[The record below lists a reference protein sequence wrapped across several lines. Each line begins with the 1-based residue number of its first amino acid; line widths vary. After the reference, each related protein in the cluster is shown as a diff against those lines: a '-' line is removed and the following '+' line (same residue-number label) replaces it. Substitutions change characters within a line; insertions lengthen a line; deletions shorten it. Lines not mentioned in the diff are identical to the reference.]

1 MAILKIILYS
11 TQKSQRIV
19 YQDADGVMT
28 SEIENT
34 YFSACEVEH
43 RNSAWARIIVSD
55 KTKNALKALETKYDQ
70 ATRWHIR
77 KLYGFISKFADGDV
91 FYYFNEE
98 KASVVRP
105 KGDGIVRIQKQTS
118 GRKGAG
124 VSVIT
129 GLDLS
134 DEELKKLAAELKKR
148 CGCGGSVKNGMI
160 EIQGEKRDLLKQ
172 LLEQKGFTVKL
183 SGG

>member
-1 MAILKIILYS
+1 MMSDSVLVYS
-11 TQKSQRIV
+11 TDVGRI
-19 YQDADGVMT
+19 
-28 SEIENT
+28 
-34 YFSACEVEH
+34 
-43 RNSAWARIIVSD
+43 
-55 KTKNALKALETKYDQ
+55 K
-70 ATRWHIR
+70 
-77 KLYGFISKFADGDV
+77 
-91 FYYFNEE
+91 EE
-98 KASVVRP
+98 MASVVRS
-105 KGDGIVRIQKQTS
+105 KGDGVVRIQKQTS

-148 CGCGGSVKNGMI
+148 CGCGGSVKNGII

>member
-1 MAILKIILYS
+1 MMSDSVLVYS
-11 TQKSQRIV
+11 TDVGRI
-19 YQDADGVMT
+19 
-28 SEIENT
+28 
-34 YFSACEVEH
+34 
-43 RNSAWARIIVSD
+43 
-55 KTKNALKALETKYDQ
+55 K
-70 ATRWHIR
+70 
-77 KLYGFISKFADGDV
+77 
-91 FYYFNEE
+91 EE
-98 KASVVRP
+98 KVSVARP
-105 KGDGIVRIQKQTS
+105 KGDGVVRIQKQTS

-148 CGCGGSVKNGMI
+148 CGCGGSVKNGII

-172 LLEQKGFTVKL
+172 LLEQKKFTVKL

>member
-1 MAILKIILYS
+1 M
-11 TQKSQRIV
+11 
-19 YQDADGVMT
+19 
-28 SEIENT
+28 
-34 YFSACEVEH
+34 
-43 RNSAWARIIVSD
+43 
-55 KTKNALKALETKYDQ
+55 
-70 ATRWHIR
+70 
-77 KLYGFISKFADGDV
+77 
-91 FYYFNEE
+91 
-98 KASVVRP
+98 
-105 KGDGIVRIQKQTS
+105 VRIQKQTS

-172 LLEQKGFTVKL
+172 LLEQKGFTIKL

>member
-1 MAILKIILYS
+1 MMSDSVLVYS
-11 TQKSQRIV
+11 TDVGRI
-19 YQDADGVMT
+19 
-28 SEIENT
+28 
-34 YFSACEVEH
+34 
-43 RNSAWARIIVSD
+43 
-55 KTKNALKALETKYDQ
+55 K
-70 ATRWHIR
+70 
-77 KLYGFISKFADGDV
+77 
-91 FYYFNEE
+91 EE
-98 KASVVRP
+98 KVSVARP
-105 KGDGIVRIQKQTS
+105 KGDGVVRIQKQTS

>member
-1 MAILKIILYS
+1 MSDSVLVYS
-11 TQKSQRIV
+11 TDVGRI
-19 YQDADGVMT
+19 
-28 SEIENT
+28 
-34 YFSACEVEH
+34 
-43 RNSAWARIIVSD
+43 
-55 KTKNALKALETKYDQ
+55 K
-70 ATRWHIR
+70 
-77 KLYGFISKFADGDV
+77 
-91 FYYFNEE
+91 EE
-98 KASVVRP
+98 KVSVARP
-105 KGDGIVRIQKQTS
+105 KGDGVVRIQKQTS

-148 CGCGGSVKNGMI
+148 CGCGGSVKSGMI

>member
-1 MAILKIILYS
+1 MMSDSILVYS
-11 TQKSQRIV
+11 TDVGRIKEEKV
-19 YQDADGVMT
+19 SLVCPEGDGV
-28 SEIENT
+28 
-34 YFSACEVEH
+34 
-43 RNSAWARIIVSD
+43 
-55 KTKNALKALETKYDQ
+55 
-70 ATRWHIR
+70 
-77 KLYGFISKFADGDV
+77 
-91 FYYFNEE
+91 
-98 KASVVRP
+98 
-105 KGDGIVRIQKQTS
+105 VRIQKQTS

>member
-1 MAILKIILYS
+1 MMSDSVLVYS
-11 TQKSQRIV
+11 I
-19 YQDADGVMT
+19 
-28 SEIENT
+28 
-34 YFSACEVEH
+34 
-43 RNSAWARIIVSD
+43 
-55 KTKNALKALETKYDQ
+55 
-70 ATRWHIR
+70 
-77 KLYGFISKFADGDV
+77 DV
-91 FYYFNEE
+91 GLIKEE
-98 KASVVRP
+98 KVSVARP
-105 KGDGIVRIQKQTS
+105 KGDGVVRIQKQTS

-134 DEELKKLAAELKKR
+134 DEELKKLAAKLKKR

-160 EIQGEKRDLLKQ
+160 EIQGEKRDLLKR

>member
-1 MAILKIILYS
+1 MSDSVLVYS
-11 TQKSQRIV
+11 TDVGRI
-19 YQDADGVMT
+19 
-28 SEIENT
+28 
-34 YFSACEVEH
+34 
-43 RNSAWARIIVSD
+43 
-55 KTKNALKALETKYDQ
+55 K
-70 ATRWHIR
+70 
-77 KLYGFISKFADGDV
+77 
-91 FYYFNEE
+91 EE
-98 KASVVRP
+98 KVSVARP
-105 KGDGIVRIQKQTS
+105 KGDGVVRIQKQTS
-118 GRKGAG
+118 GKKGAG

-172 LLEQKGFTVKL
+172 WLEQKGFTVKL

>member
-1 MAILKIILYS
+1 MSDSVLVYS
-11 TQKSQRIV
+11 TDVGRI
-19 YQDADGVMT
+19 
-28 SEIENT
+28 
-34 YFSACEVEH
+34 
-43 RNSAWARIIVSD
+43 
-55 KTKNALKALETKYDQ
+55 K
-70 ATRWHIR
+70 
-77 KLYGFISKFADGDV
+77 
-91 FYYFNEE
+91 EE
-98 KASVVRP
+98 KLSVARP
-105 KGDGIVRIQKQTS
+105 KGDGVVRIQKQTS

-148 CGCGGSVKNGMI
+148 CGCGGAVKNGII

-172 LLEQKGFTVKL
+172 LLEQKGFKVKL

>member
-1 MAILKIILYS
+1 MSNSVLVYS
-11 TQKSQRIV
+11 TDVGRIKE
-19 YQDADGVMT
+19 DTAP
-28 SEIENT
+28 
-34 YFSACEVEH
+34 
-43 RNSAWARIIVSD
+43 
-55 KTKNALKALETKYDQ
+55 
-70 ATRWHIR
+70 
-77 KLYGFISKFADGDV
+77 
-91 FYYFNEE
+91 
-98 KASVVRP
+98 VVRP
-105 KGDGIVRIQKQTS
+105 KGDGVVRIQKQTS
-118 GRKGAG
+118 GRKGSG
-124 VSVIT
+124 VSVIS

>member
-1 MAILKIILYS
+1 MSDSVLVYS
-11 TQKSQRIV
+11 TDVGRI
-19 YQDADGVMT
+19 
-28 SEIENT
+28 
-34 YFSACEVEH
+34 
-43 RNSAWARIIVSD
+43 
-55 KTKNALKALETKYDQ
+55 K
-70 ATRWHIR
+70 
-77 KLYGFISKFADGDV
+77 
-91 FYYFNEE
+91 EE
-98 KASVVRP
+98 KVSVVRA

-124 VSVIT
+124 VSVIS